1 MPIHQHDDLREFA
14 RQHDGSYLIT
24 GDMLIGDVIAGFP
37 KAAGIMLSHGLHCV
51 GCHANV
57 FDTIEGGARGHGM
70 DDAEIALIIDEIN
83 TAINR
88 RIDTIDITPGAVAK
102 ILELRAI
109 EHGKEDWPLRITV
122 RSDAAGPEHTSS
134 AFQYEM
140 DFGSATN
147 DDMRFDF
154 NGLIVVVDPASYA
167 LLQGSS
173 IDYIETFDAAG
184 FKIDNPRSDNHQ
196 L

>member
-1 MPIHQHDDLREFA
+1 MSVRHDDDLREFA
-14 RQHDGSYLIT
+14 RQHDGSYRID

-70 DDAEIALIIDEIN
+70 DDAEIASIIDEIN
-83 TAINR
+83 AIINR

-102 ILELRAI
+102 ILELRAQ

-122 RSDAAGPEHTSS
+122 RADAAGPETASPV
-134 AFQYEM
+134 FQYEM
-140 DFGSATN
+140 DFELATEK
-147 DDMRFDF
+147 DMRFDF
-154 NGLIVVVDPASYA
+154 NGLAVVVDPASYA

-184 FKIDNPRSDNHQ
+184 FKIDNPRSDGGRG
-196 L
+196 